1 MIFPTKNR
9 EEMEAKY
16 FSERLLGPRNEW
28 GRFKQLYISNFFLSM
43 SENTKKDF

>member
-16 FSERLLGPRNEW
+16 FSERLMDPRNE
-28 GRFKQLYISNFFLSM
+28 K
-43 SENTKKDF
+43 